1 MSRATRAVDDR
12 PASAATSVVATW
24 LLVGATVI
32 LFASFTSTLV
42 VRRAESDWRAGPVP
56 PLLWINTA
64 VLLASS
70 VAMEWARARGRAD
83 HLDHLRTGLA
93 VTTVLGTAFLAGQAI
108 AWRQLT
114 SVGVSLAAGPH
125 SAFFYLLT
133 GAHALHVLGGV
144 GALFYALVRARR
156 ALVAASAA
164 RVVTPVAIYWHF
176 VDALWL
182 YVFALLFAT

>member
-1 MSRATRAVDDR
+1 V
-12 PASAATSVVATW
+12 TW

-42 VRRAESDWRAGPVP
+42 VRRAESDWRVGPVP
-56 PLLWINTA
+56 PLLWVNTA

-70 VAMEWARARGRAD
+70 AAMEWARAGGRAGR
-83 HLDHLRTGLA
+83 LDRVRTGLGI
-93 VTTVLGTAFLAGQAI
+93 TTALGTAFLAGQWG

-114 SVGVSLAAGPH
+114 AAGVSMAAGPH

-133 GAHALHVLGGV
+133 GTHALHVVGGI
-144 GALFYALVRARR
+144 GALCYALVRARR

-164 RVVTPVAIYWHF
+164 RVATPVAIYWHF
-176 VDALWL
+176 VDVLWL
-182 YVFALLFAT
+182 YVFALLFVL